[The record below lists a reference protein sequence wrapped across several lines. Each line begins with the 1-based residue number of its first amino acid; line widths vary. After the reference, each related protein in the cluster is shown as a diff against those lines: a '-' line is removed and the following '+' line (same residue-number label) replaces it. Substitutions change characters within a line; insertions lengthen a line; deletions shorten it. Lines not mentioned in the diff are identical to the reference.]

1 MTALQNKVVL
11 ITGGA
16 THIGQAVV
24 EELKSLGA
32 DVIVA
37 DINEEQGKKV
47 AEVTQTRFEYLDL
60 SSDLSIQNLSA
71 KLTQLDILVNLACLY
86 EDRGS
91 ESTRQDWL
99 NTFNVT
105 VFGHANLVKA
115 CRPLLKASSDG
126 AVINISSVSA
136 RIAQK
141 ERWVYPASKATL
153 EQLTKSM
160 ALDLAPEGIRVHALS
175 LGWTWSVPM
184 QMISGGNRVKTDQV
198 AGRFHVLGRI
208 ADAAE
213 VAEALSL
220 LCSSKAKLL
229 TGSVIHADGG
239 YHTLGPEATDSPIE
253 ELSA

>member
-1 MTALQNKVVL
+1 MSDLNKVVL
-11 ITGGA
+11 VTGGA

-24 EELKSLGA
+24 KELKGLGA
-32 DVIVA
+32 DVIIA
-37 DINEEQGKKV
+37 DINQEQGQQV
-47 AEVTQTRFEYLDL
+47 ANETQSRFEYLDL
-60 SSDLSIQNLSA
+60 ASDNSIQSLVS
-71 KLTQLDILVNLACLY
+71 KLNQLDILVNLACLY
-86 EDRGS
+86 EDHGS
-91 ESTRQDWL
+91 QSTRQDWQ

-105 VFGHANLVKA
+105 VFGHAALVQA
-115 CRPLLKASSDG
+115 CLPLLKLSSDA

-160 ALDLAPEGIRVHALS
+160 ALDLAADGIRVHALS

-184 QMISGGNRVKTDQV
+184 QMISGNDRPKTDRV

-208 ADAAE
+208 ADAEE

-220 LCSSKAKLL
+220 LCSPKAKLL
-229 TGSVIHADGG
+229 TGSTIHADGG

>member
-1 MTALQNKVVL
+1 MSDLKNKAVL
-11 ITGGA
+11 VTGGA

-24 EELKSLGA
+24 KELKGLGA
-32 DVIVA
+32 DVIIA
-37 DINEEQGKKV
+37 DINQEQGQQV
-47 AEVTQTRFEYLDL
+47 ANETQTRFEYLDL
-60 SSDLSIQNLSA
+60 ASDDSIQALVG
-71 KLTQLDILVNLACLY
+71 KLTQVDILVNLACLY
-86 EDRGS
+86 EDHGS
-91 ESTRQDWL
+91 QSTRQDWQ

-105 VFGHANLVKA
+105 VFGHAALVQA
-115 CRPLLKASSDG
+115 CRPLLKASSDA

-153 EQLTKSM
+153 EQLTQSM
-160 ALDLAPEGIRVHALS
+160 ALDLATDGIRVHALS

-184 QMISGGNRVKTDQV
+184 QMISGNDRPKTDRV

-208 ADAAE
+208 ADAEE

-220 LCSSKAKLL
+220 LCSPKAKLL
-229 TGSVIHADGG
+229 TGSTIHADGG

>member
-1 MTALQNKVVL
+1 MTDLNNKVVL
-11 ITGGA
+11 VTGGA

-24 EELKSLGA
+24 KELKGLGA
-32 DVIVA
+32 DVIIA
-37 DINEEQGKKV
+37 DINQEQGQQV
-47 AEVTQTRFEYLDL
+47 ANETQTRFEYLDL
-60 SSDLSIQNLSA
+60 ASDDSIQALVG
-71 KLTQLDILVNLACLY
+71 KLTQVDILVNLACLY
-86 EDRGS
+86 EDHGS
-91 ESTRQDWL
+91 QSTRQDWQ

-105 VFGHANLVKA
+105 VFGHAALVQA
-115 CRPLLKASSDG
+115 CRPLLKVSSDA

-160 ALDLAPEGIRVHALS
+160 ALDLATDGIRVHALS

-184 QMISGGNRVKTDQV
+184 QMISGNDRPKTDRV

-208 ADAAE
+208 ADAEE

-220 LCSSKAKLL
+220 LCSPKAKLL

-239 YHTLGPEATDSPIE
+239 YHTLGPEATD
-253 ELSA
+253 

>member
-1 MTALQNKVVL
+1 MTDFNNKVVL
-11 ITGGA
+11 VTGGA

-24 EELKSLGA
+24 KELKGLGA
-32 DVIVA
+32 DVIIA
-37 DINEEQGKKV
+37 DINQEQGQQV
-47 AEVTQTRFEYLDL
+47 AIATQSRYEYLDL
-60 SSDLSIQNLSA
+60 ASDDSIQTLVG
-71 KLTQLDILVNLACLY
+71 KLKQVDILVNLACLY
-86 EDRGS
+86 EDHGS
-91 ESTRQDWL
+91 QSTRSDWQK
-99 NTFNVT
+99 TFNVT
-105 VFGHANLVKA
+105 VFGHAALAQA

-126 AVINISSVSA
+126 AIINISSVSA

-160 ALDLAPEGIRVHALS
+160 ALDLAADAIRVHALS

-184 QMISGGNRVKTDQV
+184 QMISGDDRPKTDRV

-208 ADAAE
+208 ADAEE

-220 LCSSKAKLL
+220 LCSPKAKLL

>member
-1 MTALQNKVVL
+1 MSDLNNKVVL
-11 ITGGA
+11 VTGGA

-24 EELKSLGA
+24 KELKGLGA
-32 DVIVA
+32 DVIIA
-37 DINEEQGKKV
+37 DINQEQGQQV
-47 AEVTQTRFEYLDL
+47 ANETQSRFEYLDL
-60 SSDLSIQNLSA
+60 ANDNSIQALVG
-71 KLTQLDILVNLACLY
+71 KLTQVDILVNLACLY
-86 EDRGS
+86 EDHGS
-91 ESTRQDWL
+91 QSTRNDWQ

-105 VFGHANLVKA
+105 VFGHAALVQA
-115 CRPLLKASSDG
+115 CRPLLKASSDA

-160 ALDLAPEGIRVHALS
+160 ALDLAADGIRIHALS

-184 QMISGGNRVKTDQV
+184 QMISGNDRPKTDRV

-208 ADAAE
+208 ADAEE

-220 LCSSKAKLL
+220 LCSPKAKLL
-229 TGSVIHADGG
+229 TGSTIHADGG

-253 ELSA
+253 ELNA

>member
-1 MTALQNKVVL
+1 MTDLNNKVVL
-11 ITGGA
+11 VTGGA

-24 EELKSLGA
+24 KELKGLGA
-32 DVIVA
+32 DVIIA
-37 DINEEQGKKV
+37 DINQEQGQQV
-47 AEVTQTRFEYLDL
+47 ANETQTRFEYLDL
-60 SSDLSIQNLSA
+60 ASDDSIQALVG
-71 KLTQLDILVNLACLY
+71 KLTQVDILVNLACLY
-86 EDRGS
+86 EDHGS
-91 ESTRQDWL
+91 QSTRQNWQ

-105 VFGHANLVKA
+105 VFGHAALVQA
-115 CRPLLKASSDG
+115 CRPLLRASSDA

-160 ALDLAPEGIRVHALS
+160 ALDLAGDGIRVHALS

-184 QMISGGNRVKTDQV
+184 QMISGNDRPKTDRV

-208 ADAAE
+208 ADAEE

-220 LCSSKAKLL
+220 LCSPKAKLL
-229 TGSVIHADGG
+229 TGSTIHADGG

-253 ELSA
+253 ELST

>member
-1 MTALQNKVVL
+1 MTDLKNKVVL
-11 ITGGA
+11 VTGGA

-24 EELKSLGA
+24 KELKSLGA
-32 DVIVA
+32 EVIIA
-37 DINEEQGKKV
+37 DINQEQGHLV
-47 AEVTQTRFEYLDL
+47 ATATQSRYEYLDL
-60 SSDLSIQNLSA
+60 ANDDSIQALSA

-86 EDRGS
+86 EDHGS
-91 ESTRQDWL
+91 QSTRQDWQ

-105 VFGHANLVKA
+105 VFGHAALVQA
-115 CRPLLKASSDG
+115 CRPMLQASNDG

-160 ALDLAPEGIRVHALS
+160 ALDLAADHIRVHALS

-184 QMISGGNRVKTDQV
+184 QMISGNDRPKTDRV

-208 ADAAE
+208 ADAEE

-220 LCSSKAKLL
+220 LCSPKAKLL
-229 TGSVIHADGG
+229 TGSTIHADGG

>member
-1 MTALQNKVVL
+1 MSDLKNKAVL
-11 ITGGA
+11 VTGGA

-24 EELKSLGA
+24 KELKGLGA
-32 DVIVA
+32 DVIIA
-37 DINEEQGKKV
+37 DINQEQGQQV
-47 AEVTQTRFEYLDL
+47 ANETQTRFEYLDL
-60 SSDLSIQNLSA
+60 ASDDSIQALVG
-71 KLTQLDILVNLACLY
+71 KLTQVDILVNLACLY
-86 EDRGS
+86 EDHGS
-91 ESTRQDWL
+91 QSTRQDWQ

-105 VFGHANLVKA
+105 VFGHAALVQA
-115 CRPLLKASSDG
+115 CRPLLKASSDA

-160 ALDLAPEGIRVHALS
+160 ALDLATDGIRVHALS

-184 QMISGGNRVKTDQV
+184 QMISGNDRPKTDRV

-208 ADAAE
+208 ADAEE

-220 LCSSKAKLL
+220 LCSPKAKLL
-229 TGSVIHADGG
+229 TGSTIHADGG

>member
-1 MTALQNKVVL
+1 MTDLKNKAVL
-11 ITGGA
+11 VTGGA

-24 EELKSLGA
+24 KELKGLGA
-32 DVIVA
+32 DVIIA
-37 DINEEQGKKV
+37 DINQEQGQQV
-47 AEVTQTRFEYLDL
+47 ANETQSRYEYLDL
-60 SSDLSIQNLSA
+60 ASDDSIQALVG
-71 KLTQLDILVNLACLY
+71 KLTQVDILVNLACLY
-86 EDRGS
+86 EDHGS
-91 ESTRQDWL
+91 QSTRNDWQ

-105 VFGHANLVKA
+105 VFGHAALVQA
-115 CRPLLKASSDG
+115 CRPLLKASSDA

-160 ALDLAPEGIRVHALS
+160 ALDLAADGIRIHALS

-184 QMISGGNRVKTDQV
+184 QMISGNDRPKTDRI

-208 ADAAE
+208 ADAEE

-220 LCSSKAKLL
+220 LCSPKAKLL
-229 TGSVIHADGG
+229 TGSTIHADGG